1 LKIINANV
9 TVIVSDMDKAVKFY
23 TEILGLKLISRSDVS
38 GNDYA
43 VLQAPGLTIGLN
55 PPQHGRLPGK
65 CESLSMG
72 FEVDNLENAITE
84 LKTKGIAFSPP
95 EIIVEGP
102 VKLAYFTDQ
111 DKNPLYLVALENK

>member
-1 LKIINANV
+1 
-9 TVIVSDMDKAVKFY
+9 
-23 TEILGLKLISRSDVS
+23 
-38 GNDYA
+38 
-43 VLQAPGLTIGLN
+43 
-55 PPQHGRLPGK
+55 
-65 CESLSMG
+65 MG